1 MNTLEKQLLYEKK
14 EQEGAAL
21 LGWHPHPA
29 NPGSAGGAAAITSS
43 SSLNKEG
50 TQALTLGRL
59 YLEHVLL
66 SPCRA
71 HKAAEFE
78 RQFPALCV
86 STLT

>member
-59 YLEHVLL
+59 YLEHVLHAPMQ
-66 SPCRA
+66 SPQSSR
-71 HKAAEFE
+71 
-78 RQFPALCV
+78 V
-86 STLT
+86 